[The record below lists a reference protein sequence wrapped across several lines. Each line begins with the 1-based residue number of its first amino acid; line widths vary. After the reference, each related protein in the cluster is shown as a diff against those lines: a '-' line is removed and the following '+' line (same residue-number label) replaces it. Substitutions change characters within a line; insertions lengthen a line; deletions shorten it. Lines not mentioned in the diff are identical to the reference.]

1 MVFIKKRMTKVEEYP
16 QPHSIDLSMLFE
28 LDNAAIDS
36 TIIPWCLYDE
46 GQGNPTALETNPRN
60 ASFAVTTKPNCFVNS
75 RIDQI
80 LGSITFAMT
89 SKALDDNIPAI
100 KVAFMPIKMAFIEDY
115 TADDELSGLAVQEIV
130 EMQTESTDRQGF
142 PLYTGSANKIV
153 EKFAGGATLHADMD
167 GLTTT
172 QVIEGVAFNVGTW
185 YNSIHFQTN
194 AGKIKS
200 VTRGLKWITLTQT
213 RPVAKVKIAIDSKT
227 KRMNEFTFF
236 GVLIHCPILGGIHQI
251 PSAGDITAATN
262 YVSVDTFCRYNE
274 WNHDFNHR
282 MI

>member
-1 MVFIKKRMTKVEEYP
+1 MAFIKKRMTKVEEYP
-16 QPHSIDLSMLFE
+16 QPHSIDVSMLFE
-28 LDNAAIDS
+28 LDNAAIHT
-36 TIIPWCLYDE
+36 TIVPWCLYDE

-60 ASFAVTTKPNCFVNS
+60 AAFAVTTKPNCFVNS
-75 RIDQI
+75 RVDQI
-80 LGSITFAMT
+80 LGQIRFAMT

-100 KVAFMPIKMAFIEDY
+100 SVAFMPIKMAFIEDY

-153 EKFAGGATLHADMD
+153 EKFSGSATLHADVD

-172 QVIEGVAFNVGTW
+172 QVIEGVAFNPSTF
-185 YNSIHFQTN
+185 YNAIHFQTN
-194 AGKIKS
+194 AGKIKNA
-200 VTRGLKWITLTQT
+200 VRGLKWITLTQN
-213 RPVAKVKIAIDSKT
+213 RPVATVKIRIDSKT

-236 GVLIHCPILGGIHQI
+236 GVLIHCPILGSNFQI

-262 YVSVDTFCRYNE
+262 YVVVDTFCRYNE

-282 MI
+282 ML

>member
-1 MVFIKKRMTKVEEYP
+1 MAFIKKRMTKVEEYP
-16 QPHSIDLSMLFE
+16 QPHSIDISMLFE

-36 TIIPWCLYDE
+36 TILPWVLYDE

-60 ASFAVTTKPNCFVNS
+60 AAFAVTTKPNCFVNS

-80 LGSITFAMT
+80 LGQITFAMT
-89 SKALDDNIPAI
+89 SKALDDNIPAV
-100 KVAFMPIKMAFIEDY
+100 KMAFMPIKMAFIEDY

-153 EKFAGGATLHADMD
+153 EKFAGGATLHADVD

-172 QVIEGVAFNVGTW
+172 QVIEGVAFNQSTF
-185 YNSIHFQTN
+185 YNAIHFQTN

-200 VTRGLKWITLTQT
+200 VVRGLKWITLTQN
-213 RPVAKVKIAIDSKT
+213 RPVAKVSIRIDSKT
-227 KRMNEFTFF
+227 KRMNEFAFF
-236 GVLIHCPILGGIHQI
+236 GVLIHVPILGSLFQLPG
-251 PSAGDITAATN
+251 AGDITAATN
-262 YVSVDTFCRYNE
+262 YVSVDAMCRYNE